1 METAAGRVFRA
12 APACAARGA
21 RFVRVSFFGASCASA
36 FAAFFAFSGFAPSA
50 FSALFRVVR
59 GRFAGFGIGSE
70 IFPMNAV
77 RRSRD
82 LPDPVHCITTIYH
95 ICIDVSFQRVIIK
108 IDERGILHEHL

>member
-1 METAAGRVFRA
+1 M
-12 APACAARGA
+12 
-21 RFVRVSFFGASCASA
+21 RVSFFGASCASA

-77 RRSRD
+77 SFAAALSGWSCFFCGASPSYAGLINLFTFFSDKQITFLSKLDKAARGVFPRRTAAS
-82 LPDPVHCITTIYH
+82 PA
-95 ICIDVSFQRVIIK
+95 
-108 IDERGILHEHL
+108 